1 MEAKVPNQINKKI
14 ALGIAGEL
22 LCGKSTAADFFIKEY
37 QAKYFKFSALLAEV
51 LDVLDLPHTR
61 INLQD
66 IAALLKKEFSE
77 EVLVDAL
84 AKRANRSEAQ
94 FLLFDG
100 LRKPEEVAAVRAQ
113 ISNFKLIYIEAKLET
128 RFARQQLRNE
138 KPGES
143 SKTLEELIE
152 SQKHSADA
160 SIPLLI
166 KDADYVVHNDADM
179 DSFLKQLQAI
189 VEKETA

>member
-1 MEAKVPNQINKKI
+1 MSKVLNKKI
-14 ALGIAGEL
+14 AFGIAGEL
-22 LCGKSTAADFFIKEY
+22 LSGKSSASDFLIKEY
-37 QAKYFKFSALLAEV
+37 DAEYFRFSAFLAEL

-66 IAALLKKEFSE
+66 IAALFKKEFSE

-84 AKRANRSEAQ
+84 AKRANRSDAN
-94 FLLFDG
+94 FVLFDG
-100 LRKPEEVAAVRAQ
+100 LRKPEEASAIRAQ

-138 KPGES
+138 KPGENT
-143 SKTLEELIE
+143 KTLEEFIE

-166 KDADYVVHNDADM
+166 KDADYVVHNDSDM
-179 DSFLKQLQAI
+179 QSFLNQLQAI
-189 VEKETA
+189 VEKEAA